1 MKRFFPLL
9 FSMLFLA
16 VTASAQDFTAMLETI
31 DEQSNFEGSDFS
43 GIYTIVSER
52 PGEERS
58 VTQARLF
65 RRDTEDQFLLLITQ
79 PEIQRGQGY
88 LQVDDTVW
96 FYDPESRKF
105 ERTTIRENI
114 QDSDA
119 QNSDLDRNSLAE
131 DYEVV
136 DSEGGTLGNFD
147 VYILDLE
154 AKHTDVSY
162 DKLKVWIRQDVPIIL
177 KEESYS
183 VNGRLMRTAVYRR
196 YATVDGK
203 YLPSQVLIVDALND
217 GERTQFTLTDPT
229 VAEIPDYV
237 FTKAYLERVNR

>member
-1 MKRFFPLL
+1 MKRYIVVLLAILCTGFP
-9 FSMLFLA
+9 A
-16 VTASAQDFTAMLETI
+16 AAQDFDAILSRI
-31 DEQSNFEGSDFS
+31 DQQSNFEGRDFS
-43 GIYTIVSER
+43 GIYTIVSES

-65 RRDTEDQFLLLITQ
+65 RRDSEDQFLLLITQ

-88 LQVDDTVW
+88 LQIDDTVW

-119 QNSDLDRNSLAE
+119 QNSDLDRNSLSE

-136 DSEGGTLGNFD
+136 ESDEGTLGNYD

-154 AKHTDVSY
+154 ATHTDVSY
-162 DKLKVWIRQDVPIIL
+162 DKLRLWIRQDVPIVL

-203 YLPSQVLIVDALND
+203 YIPSQVLIVDALNE
-217 GERTQFTLTDPT
+217 GERTQFTLTSPS
-229 VAEIPDYV
+229 VSEIPDYV

>member
-1 MKRFFPLL
+1 MKRFFTLL
-9 FSMLFLA
+9 SSMLFLA
-16 VTASAQDFTAMLETI
+16 VTVSAQDFSAMLETI

-136 DSEGGTLGNFD
+136 GSEEGTLGNFD

-217 GERTQFTLTDPT
+217 GERTQFTLTNPT

-237 FTKAYLERVNR
+237 FTKAYLERVSR

>member
-79 PEIQRGQGY
+79 REIQRGQG
-88 LQVDDTVW
+88 
-96 FYDPESRKF
+96 
-105 ERTTIRENI
+105 
-114 QDSDA
+114 
-119 QNSDLDRNSLAE
+119 
-131 DYEVV
+131 
-136 DSEGGTLGNFD
+136 
-147 VYILDLE
+147 
-154 AKHTDVSY
+154 
-162 DKLKVWIRQDVPIIL
+162 
-177 KEESYS
+177 
-183 VNGRLMRTAVYRR
+183 
-196 YATVDGK
+196 
-203 YLPSQVLIVDALND
+203 
-217 GERTQFTLTDPT
+217 
-229 VAEIPDYV
+229 
-237 FTKAYLERVNR
+237 

>member
-1 MKRFFPLL
+1 MKRFFTFLL
-9 FSMLFLA
+9 SMLLLA

-96 FYDPESRKF
+96 FYDPESRRF

-114 QDSDA
+114 QDTDA

-136 DSEGGTLGNFD
+136 DSEEGTLGNFD

-217 GERTQFTLTDPT
+217 GERTQFTLTNPT